1 MTNRI
6 VLPGRPDLRMGVPL
20 RLPITR
26 LLPRTATVVGLRQP
40 GHPITF
46 VEQGLVATFTDSGFK
61 LMNPRFVARDPRAVP
76 ALMALLH
83 DDFYSIRREA
93 AAALVAIGAPAMG
106 AVISALGDRD
116 GDVRKRAA
124 DVLAEIGDARAI
136 EPLRGIFSDEDWYVR
151 KAAEGAVEKIRGRT
165 GESR

>member
-76 ALMALLH
+76 PPHLSRLAA
-83 DDFYSIRREA
+83 SI
-93 AAALVAIGAPAMG
+93 
-106 AVISALGDRD
+106 
-116 GDVRKRAA
+116 A
-124 DVLAEIGDARAI
+124 DVVDQGFMLRAEPGELVHRATRDLWGF
-136 EPLRGIFSDEDWYVR
+136 EQDDEGRVVLCRLFDPAGHPLKV
-151 KAAEGAVEKIRGRT
+151 
-165 GESR
+165 